1 MSFFLIS
8 SRGSVHWALSTWW
21 SVYVSI
27 SISVYSYAY
36 THPLSMLKLSI
47 YYSIPVITHIQV
59 SFLVL
64 FYFVSF
70 CLVLFCFIPAH
81 PCEKDMTSER
91 IGIFPKDTSLY
102 LDCNSGHILDSKQF
116 YTDFCIVPKCV
127 YFSLYLS
134 ILLIV
139 LLEKKMTWQR
149 FNENLCSPFI
159 FLKVKIL
166 VSII

>member
-1 MSFFLIS
+1 MVVSLCINFYICLQLCLYS
-8 SRGSVHWALSTWW
+8 S
-21 SVYVSI
+21 SI
-27 SISVYSYAY
+27 NVKIKHLLFYSSHH
-36 THPLSMLKLSI
+36 T
-47 YYSIPVITHIQV
+47 ITHIQV

-102 LDCNSGHILDSKQF
+102 LDCDSGHILDSKQF

-139 LLEKKMTWQR
+139 LLEKKMT
-149 FNENLCSPFI
+149 
-159 FLKVKIL
+159 
-166 VSII
+166 